1 MKTFSGFLFVAILA
15 LFVFTGSASSKPKEI
30 APPTE
35 IAPPAEV
42 SPPREE
48 VTGPKEIAPPQEV
61 SPPQEVTRG
70 EQTDNKK
77 KEEAL
82 KDFDWDKAR
91 TQGQYILVPKKSPCT
106 DLNSFGELPVP
117 QPSSLPVY
125 VDVRLYHKVLQNP
138 SLACNVQI
146 KDYFASS
153 FESAKGMSDTLFPSA
168 ILIKAYVVPA
178 LKGAYSTPATYIFV
192 FIDGNLI
199 EK

>member
-106 DLNSFGELPVP
+106 DLNSFG
-117 QPSSLPVY
+117 
-125 VDVRLYHKVLQNP
+125 
-138 SLACNVQI
+138 
-146 KDYFASS
+146 
-153 FESAKGMSDTLFPSA
+153 
-168 ILIKAYVVPA
+168 
-178 LKGAYSTPATYIFV
+178 
-192 FIDGNLI
+192 
-199 EK
+199 